1 MGGTPFSHHASPL
14 RATLRKG
21 PRPRATRRTVYD
33 EDPVS
38 YEARWRLPVKGLVHM
53 HARGKE
59 REGPGTPGTAHRPRA
74 VQEVGSD
81 SGAGIPWAA
90 WRAES
95 ALLKRVRSAQN
106 TSRSSGAH
114 SCVSSAIN

>member
-1 MGGTPFSHHASPL
+1 M
-14 RATLRKG
+14 G

-38 YEARWRLPVKGLVHM
+38 YEARWRLPVKSAAHM
-53 HARGKE
+53 HARVTGH
-59 REGPGTPGTAHRPRA
+59 EGPGAPGTASVRPA
-74 VQEVGSD
+74 DQEFGSD
-81 SGAGIPWAA
+81 SGAGMPWDA

-95 ALLKRVRSAQN
+95 AVLKRVRSAQN